1 MSESARSLTFVIA
14 ALAMAGV
21 AWFVRPPDNLT
32 PEEMQSAK
40 LNTPFFP
47 DFTDPNAP
55 TSIRVVGFN
64 EEQAVSRIFAV
75 ELKDGLWRIPSHNNY
90 PADGADRL
98 AKTATS
104 LIGVVREEFLPG
116 GETQH
121 EVFGVVDPLE
131 TDATKLKGR
140 GQRVT
145 LSKDADVL
153 LDLIIGKPVRER
165 PGHRYLR
172 RPDEKSVYVAKISP
186 DLSTKFSDWVETN
199 LLKLSRDELTSVE
212 VDNYSIEEGNDG
224 LGRIVPGEVV
234 RLSHEK
240 SFDPWK
246 LEGLDDP
253 EKEVDST
260 KTNEMVNSLVELK
273 LIGVRPKPPGINAD
287 LTIDRKIVKQKA
299 QLTMLAN
306 EMTSKGFV
314 PGPGKTENDP
324 DRLYSKLGE
333 VRLASNK
340 GLAYTLR
347 FGDVFNGSEAE
358 IESGTDE
365 KKDGKEGDT
374 AKSDEPKSSRYLLVS
389 VAFDESL
396 LGPKPEQPEPP
407 ADLKTEAATQPTEST
422 PAKPAEAPQK
432 TASQGDDQGECGQQ
446 QETATPAGDA
456 PAAAGDQPAAPAQ
469 DNAAGDNQDPA
480 PTTTPQPAAPQPDPA
495 VEQARLKQEYAAK
508 LTKYEADLKDWESKA
523 KAGKERAADLNRRF
537 GAWYYVIPAD
547 VIQKLRLTRD
557 QLIKEKS
564 AAGAGDAAGGGLP
577 PGLQLPGG
585 LPGGLPL
592 GRPASRNAGV
602 PDPAN
607 ELREE
612 EASDEDQPSTE
623 EGSSEKSA
631 KPAAETETPPQA
643 TEPAP
648 QPDPAQSPAEPNAEP
663 ADNPQPDPPA
673 LPDEN

>member
-1 MSESARSLTFVIA
+1 MSETARSLTFVVA

-32 PEEMQSAK
+32 PEEMRSAK
-40 LNTPFFP
+40 LNTPFYP
-47 DFTDPNAP
+47 DFKDPNEP
-55 TSIRVVGFN
+55 TSIQVVGFN

-75 ELKDGLWRIPSHNNY
+75 ELKDGLWRLPSYNNY

-104 LIGVVREEFLPG
+104 LIGVVREEFIPG

-131 TDATKLKGR
+131 KDSTKLKGR

-145 LSKDADVL
+145 LAKDGGVL
-153 LDLIIGKPVRER
+153 LDLIIGKQVRER

-172 RPDEKSVYVAKISP
+172 RPDEKSVYVAKINP
-186 DLSTKFSDWVETN
+186 DLSTKFADWVETN

-212 VDNYSIEEGNDG
+212 IDNYSIEEGNDG
-224 LGRIVPGEVV
+224 LARIVPGDVV

-246 LEGLDDP
+246 LDGLDDP

-260 KTNEMVNSLVELK
+260 KTNELVNALVDLK
-273 LIGVRPKPPGINAD
+273 LTGVRPKPPGLNAD

-299 QLTMLAN
+299 QLTLLAN
-306 EMTSKGFV
+306 EMSSKGFV
-314 PGPGKTENDP
+314 PGPGKTEEDP

-347 FGDVFNGSEAE
+347 FGEVFNGSESE
-358 IESGTDE
+358 IESGVEDQKET
-365 KKDGKEGDT
+365 KEGEQP
-374 AKSDEPKSSRYLLVS
+374 KSEEPKSSRYLLVS

-396 LGPKPEQPEPP
+396 LGPKPEKPEPP
-407 ADLKTEAATQPTEST
+407 ADLGTEST
-422 PAKPAEAPQK
+422 KPATETTSEKSATAPD
-432 TASQGDDQGECGQQ
+432 QGDPPKEDNQGNCGQETNPPVGDQ
-446 QETATPAGDA
+446 QP
-456 PAAAGDQPAAPAQ
+456 PPGDQPAAAAQ
-469 DNAAGDNQDPA
+469 DN
-480 PTTTPQPAAPQPDPA
+480 PTPKPPAAQPDPA
-495 VEQARLKQEYAAK
+495 AEKARLKQEYDAK

-523 KAGKERAADLNRRF
+523 KAGKERSEELNRRF
-537 GAWYYVIPAD
+537 GTWYYVISAD

-557 QLIKEKS
+557 QLIKAKS
-564 AAGAGDAAGGGLP
+564 APGGADAAGGGLP
-577 PGLQLPGG
+577 PGLGLPGG
-585 LPGGLPL
+585 LPGGILP
-592 GRPASRNAGV
+592 GQPASQNAGV

-607 ELREE
+607 EVPDE
-612 EASDEDQPSTE
+612 EAPEEVQSPSD
-623 EGSSEKSA
+623 A
-631 KPAAETETPPQA
+631 TPPKPTQEPVPQEEA
-643 TEPAP
+643 PKPDSPSRPEEPAP
-648 QPDPAQSPAEPNAEP
+648 GADQSPPPDQPAAADTEPQQP
-663 ADNPQPDPPA
+663 APPD
-673 LPDEN
+673 LPENG

>member
-1 MSESARSLTFVIA
+1 MSESARSLTFVVA

-32 PEEMQSAK
+32 PEEMRSAK

-47 DFTDPNAP
+47 DFKDPNAP

-104 LIGVVREEFLPG
+104 LLGVVREEVMPG

-131 TDATKLKGR
+131 TDSTKLKGR

-145 LSKDADVL
+145 LTKETDVL

-199 LLKLSRDELTSVE
+199 LLKLSRDELSSVE
-212 VDNYSIEEGNDG
+212 IDNYSIEEGNDG
-224 LGRIVPGEVV
+224 LARIVPGDVV

-246 LEGLDDP
+246 LDGLDDP

-260 KTNEMVNSLVELK
+260 KTNEMVNSLVDLK
-273 LIGVRPKPPGINAD
+273 LIGVRPKPPGLNAD

-299 QLTMLAN
+299 QLTMLVN
-306 EMTSKGFV
+306 EMSAKGFV
-314 PGPGKTENDP
+314 PGPGKTEDEP

-333 VRLASNK
+333 IRLTSNK

-358 IESGTDE
+358 IESGVADKQE
-365 KKDGKEGDT
+365 SKEGEQP
-374 AKSDEPKSSRYLLVS
+374 KSDEPKSSRYLLVS
-389 VAFDESL
+389 VAFDQSL
-396 LGPKPEQPEPP
+396 LGPQPEKPEPP
-407 ADLKTEAATQPTEST
+407 ADLDAEPARPEAASAPEKST
-422 PAKPAEAPQK
+422 SAPADGDSPKGDN
-432 TASQGDDQGECGQQ
+432 QGNCGQEAGQ
-446 QETATPAGDA
+446 PAGDPQTP
-456 PAAAGDQPAAPAQ
+456 PAEQPAAPAQ
-469 DNAAGDNQDPA
+469 ANPAGPDAAQPPA
-480 PTTTPQPAAPQPDPA
+480 GEPAAVQPDPA
-495 VEQARLKQEYAAK
+495 ANKARLKQQYEAQ

-523 KAGKERAADLNRRF
+523 KTGKERAEELNRRF
-537 GAWYYVIPAD
+537 STWYYVISAD
-547 VIQKLRLTRD
+547 VIQKMRLTRD
-557 QLIKEKS
+557 QLIKAKS
-564 AAGAGDAAGGGLP
+564 APGGADAAAGGLP
-577 PGLQLPGG
+577 PGLGLPGG

-592 GRPASRNAGV
+592 GQPASRNAGV

-607 ELREE
+607 EVPDDETSPPDQAPTEATPTEPSPEAAPKSEGPAPEQNPAPREE
-612 EASDEDQPSTE
+612 QPAPAGEPGGDASD
-623 EGSSEKSA
+623 
-631 KPAAETETPPQA
+631 
-643 TEPAP
+643 
-648 QPDPAQSPAEPNAEP
+648 NL
-663 ADNPQPDPPA
+663 QPDPPD
-673 LPDEN
+673 LPENS

>member
-1 MSESARSLTFVIA
+1 MSETARSLTFVIA
-14 ALAMAGV
+14 ALAMAVV

-32 PEEMQSAK
+32 PEDLQSAK
-40 LNTPFFP
+40 LNTEFFP
-47 DFTDPNAP
+47 DFKDASAP

-75 ELKDGLWRIPSHNNY
+75 ELKDGLWGIPSHNNY

-104 LIGVVREEFLPG
+104 LIGVVREEFMPG

-199 LLKLSRDELTSVE
+199 LLKLSRDELSSLE
-212 VDNYSIEEGNDG
+212 IDNYSIEEGNDG
-224 LGRIVPGEVV
+224 MARIVPGEIV

-260 KTNEMVNSLVELK
+260 KTNEMVSSLVDLK
-273 LIGVRPKPPGINAD
+273 LIGVRPKPPGLNAD

-347 FGDVFNGSEAE
+347 FGEVFNGSEAE
-358 IESGTDE
+358 IESGVEE
-365 KKDGKEGDT
+365 KKETKEGDA

-396 LGPKPEQPEPP
+396 LGPKPEPPQPP
-407 ADLKTEAATQPTEST
+407 ADLDSEGAQPASPPAQEASP
-422 PAKPAEAPQK
+422 K
-432 TASQGDDQGECGQQ
+432 GDDQGNCGPQGDQ
-446 QETATPAGDA
+446 PAGD
-456 PAAAGDQPAAPAQ
+456 PQPPAGDQPPADPQTNPAADKEGTQPPA
-469 DNAAGDNQDPA
+469 G
-480 PTTTPQPAAPQPDPA
+480 QPAAGQPDPA
-495 VEQARLKQEYAAK
+495 AEKARLKLEYEAK
-508 LTKYEADLKDWESKA
+508 RTKYEADLKDWESKA
-523 KAGKERAADLNRRF
+523 KAGKERADELNRRF

-547 VIQKLRLTRD
+547 VIQKLRLSRE

-564 AAGAGDAAGGGLP
+564 APGGADAAGGGGLP

-592 GRPASRNAGV
+592 GQPASRNAGV

-607 ELREE
+607 EVPEE
-612 EASDEDQPSTE
+612 ETEGKDQQGTEPGPSKE
-623 EGSSEKSA
+623 S
-631 KPAAETETPPQA
+631 

-648 QPDPAQSPAEPNAEP
+648 QTDPPSQSTETAPTPEKRPGESSPGSDP
-663 ADNPQPDPPA
+663 ADNAQPDPPA
-673 LPDEN
+673 LPEDQ